1 MEIKNALVTLPV
13 VELKVSYLPWK
24 LIEIGGE
31 KAKLSCVI
39 LDILVSTKVVT
50 MLGSIL
56 YKYQPIRTREC
67 HSSIL
72 RKQSVPEQL
81 LLFVQLLNILTEKLM
96 MFQRLPK
103 FAKAMEFHFMLTL
116 QLAVIFYLLYK
127 CKEGTTT
134 NLGISESMVSPV
146 SMLIFTSMVTVQKE
160 VQFLFSEM
168 PA

>member
-1 MEIKNALVTLPV
+1 
-13 VELKVSYLPWK
+13 
-24 LIEIGGE
+24 
-31 KAKLSCVI
+31 
-39 LDILVSTKVVT
+39 
-50 MLGSIL
+50 
-56 YKYQPIRTREC
+56 
-67 HSSIL
+67 
-72 RKQSVPEQL
+72 
-81 LLFVQLLNILTEKLM
+81 
-96 MFQRLPK
+96 
-103 FAKAMEFHFMLTL
+103 MLTL